1 VIGSSLTP
9 AAATGNAHA
18 DGRAAFSVTPRA
30 LFLLCFGLIWI
41 GPAWVDRRAAIVL
54 LAWNVLIVALCWLN
68 LRRLPA
74 PGSLRITRTWRTS
87 LTIGVDAVVD
97 IEVANRG
104 ATRIAMY
111 VTDYVSSEL
120 RSDLPELAL
129 DVPPGQTTGASYRVS
144 PRARGDSTMGP
155 VALQWRDAWGLIE
168 RRAIAIDGQQV
179 RVYPTL
185 REGREQSTYLVRSRQ
200 VTLEKR
206 RARRVGAGRE
216 FESLR
221 DYRPGDEQR
230 DVCWSA
236 SAKRGKLVTK
246 VYQPER
252 SQTVWI
258 MVDAG
263 RLLRARLAK
272 QTLLDAT
279 VSAALTIAQVALAS
293 GDRVGL
299 VAYGRRLQ
307 HRVAPSRGATHLRL
321 LVEALAGVRADGV
334 EGNHAGAA
342 AAVTAA
348 QKRRAL
354 IVWLTEIADTAGIPD
369 VVEHASRLTPR
380 HVLLFGVLRQP
391 EIAALTAATPQTPR
405 DMYRLMSARETLDRR
420 ESLLHRLRLR
430 GALVLETSPEE
441 VSAALVDRYLEVK
454 ERGLL

>member
-1 VIGSSLTP
+1 
-9 AAATGNAHA
+9 
-18 DGRAAFSVTPRA
+18 
-30 LFLLCFGLIWI
+30 
-41 GPAWVDRRAAIVL
+41 
-54 LAWNVLIVALCWLN
+54 
-68 LRRLPA
+68 
-74 PGSLRITRTWRTS
+74 
-87 LTIGVDAVVD
+87 
-97 IEVANRG
+97 
-104 ATRIAMY
+104 
-111 VTDYVSSEL
+111 
-120 RSDLPELAL
+120 
-129 DVPPGQTTGASYRVS
+129 
-144 PRARGDSTMGP
+144 MGP

-168 RRAIAIDGQQV
+168 RRATAIDGQRV
-179 RVYPTL
+179 RVYPSL
-185 REGREQSTYLVRSRQ
+185 REGREQSNYLIRSRQ

-206 RARRVGAGRE
+206 RARRAGTGRE

-263 RLLRARLAK
+263 RLLRARLAR

-321 LVEALAGVRADGV
+321 LVEALADVHADGV
-334 EGNHAGAA
+334 EANHAGAA
-342 AAVTAA
+342 AAVMAA

-354 IVWLTEIADTAGIPD
+354 IVWLTEIADTAGVPD
-369 VVEHASRLTPR
+369 VVEHASGLTPR
-380 HVLLFGVLRQP
+380 HVVLFGVLRQP
-391 EIAALTAATPQTPR
+391 ELETVSTMIPATRR

-430 GALVLETSPEE
+430 GALVLETSPED